1 MVFFIILNSN
11 WTLDDANTKRLAKKC
26 IVFIKSWNSHTKVE
40 RWILKSFIALEHGT
54 VIKAFFA
61 LIYPSIFSSAD
72 LFSFRR
78 KSSKCNKTVLN
89 VQRERER
96 AVINK
101 LHFPQNFKFANPSA
115 IICQFLS
122 LNPIE
127 SKCCCQGFRYG
138 TCENGGKCTVF
149 VRILFAPHF
158 ER

>member
-1 MVFFIILNSN
+1 MLGRIIPWLERWFEMVFFIILNPN

-40 RWILKSFIALEHGT
+40 RWVLKSFIALEHGT

-101 LHFPQNFKFANPSA
+101 LSFSQIFN
-115 IICQFLS
+115 IDQ
-122 LNPIE
+122 
-127 SKCCCQGFRYG
+127 R
-138 TCENGGKCTVF
+138 
-149 VRILFAPHF
+149 
-158 ER
+158 

>member
-1 MVFFIILNSN
+1 MTRPTISTSHFSGIDLYHLKPNDLSVYHDDVLGRIIPWLKRWFEMVFFIIPNPN

-101 LHFPQNFKFANPSA
+101 LNFPQIFN
-115 IICQFLS
+115 IGQ
-122 LNPIE
+122 
-127 SKCCCQGFRYG
+127 R
-138 TCENGGKCTVF
+138 
-149 VRILFAPHF
+149 
-158 ER
+158 

>member
-1 MVFFIILNSN
+1 MAQKMVWNGLFIILNPN

-72 LFSFRR
+72 LFSFLR

-101 LHFPQNFKFANPSA
+101 LNFSKFSTLAKDSA

-122 LNPIE
+122 LCNLTQTDQNIVARGSDMVPVDVE
-127 SKCCCQGFRYG
+127 G
-138 TCENGGKCTVF
+138 NV
-149 VRILFAPHF
+149 LFL
-158 ER
+158 